1 MGRYGYVKR
10 NLRYIRND
18 DPLSMRIE
26 CTNPSCE
33 VYQISERGTRRVLLR
48 QGRDT
53 MSHEFVEK
61 DSDYV
66 VGLEERVRQL
76 ESREPKVE
84 RIIEITPTDYE
95 CLKRENR
102 KMELQIQKYRQLL
115 TIGEMSSLSQL
126 IDQYIE
132 SSKKQLK
139 KLSAEIH
146 MTNFDKSH
154 IQQVLHLVDHLSGVQ
169 KELCAAI
176 AMYAA
181 GKYESNSLY
190 EKIDADIRQINTML
204 STQTDV
210 CTIPETRLEEFH
222 QTLLCM
228 IEVIGGYLHSNEQG

>member
-1 MGRYGYVKR
+1 
-10 NLRYIRND
+10 
-18 DPLSMRIE
+18 
-26 CTNPSCE
+26 
-33 VYQISERGTRRVLLR
+33 
-48 QGRDT
+48 

-61 DSDYV
+61 NSDYV

-146 MTNFDKSH
+146 MTNFDKVH
-154 IQQVLHLVDHLSGVQ
+154 IQQVLYLIDHLSGVQ

-181 GKYESNSLY
+181 GKCESNSLY
-190 EKIDADIRQINTML
+190 EKIDADIRQINAML
-204 STQTDV
+204 STQADV

-228 IEVIGGYLHSNEQG
+228 IEVIGGYFPSNEQG